1 MPTPTRRGLVLLLS
15 LLVTWSA
22 SAPCQGASPVATEV
36 RVLLEERDRSQGLR
50 VACER
55 IHASDDLLRHYRS
68 REFAPLWVT
77 AAGPLP
83 LFHRTVQL
91 LRAADRHGLTPAD
104 YHLGCLTAA
113 EARFRDALDRGLS
126 SEPRDLAEQDV
137 VLTDAF
143 LTFGSHL
150 VAGRVNPEQLYPQW
164 LSATRKA
171 DLLQAL
177 RELEEHRDLQRT
189 ARRLA
194 PSRGEYVRALV
205 AAEAL
210 ATASWQPYRYGR
222 DLQRGMSDR
231 RVPELRRRLAA
242 GGDLNPATT
251 LSGLDFD
258 ADVEQAV
265 RRFQARHGLV
275 ADGIVG
281 PAMRRALDVP
291 AAERRRQLL
300 LNLERWRWLPRSW
313 GQRYLLVNAADYA
326 LEAFDKGERVLRM
339 RVIVGEAYR
348 RTPVFSERMT
358 YLEIN
363 PYWNVPAS
371 IAAEELLPRLRRDPD
386 YLTTRHYE
394 LLSGWEASSQR
405 LDPLGV
411 NWQRVSADAL
421 PGRIRQL
428 PGPWNALGRIKF
440 MFPNRFNVYLHDT
453 PDRHLFQRSQRALSH
468 GCIRVERPL
477 DLAEFVLEE
486 TPGWDRERVEV
497 EITGGE
503 RRVVPLA
510 RTVSVH
516 LLYLTAWVDEAG
528 VSQFRE
534 DIYQRDEVLWRALQ
548 GEPEEGTEISRRP
561 GHPEEG
567 GAAAD

>member
-1 MPTPTRRGLVLLLS
+1 MPAPTHRGFVFLLS
-15 LLVTWSA
+15 LLVAWGA
-22 SAPCQGASPVATEV
+22 SEPCQGASPVAVEV
-36 RVLLEERDRSQGLR
+36 LALLEDGDRSQELR

-55 IHASDDLLRHYRS
+55 IHASDDLLRYYRH

-77 AAGPLP
+77 DAGPLP
-83 LFHRTVQL
+83 LFHDTVEL
-91 LRAADRHGLTPAD
+91 LRTADRHGLTPAD
-104 YHLGCLTAA
+104 YHFGCLNAA
-113 EARFRDALDRGLS
+113 SERFRATLEQGQQPTL
-126 SEPRDLAEQDV
+126 RDLAEQDV

-150 VAGRVNPEQLYPQW
+150 VAGRVDAEQLYPQW

-171 DLLQAL
+171 DLLQVL
-177 RELEEHRDLQRT
+177 RDLEEHRDPQR
-189 ARRLA
+189 AVGRLA
-194 PSRGEYVRALV
+194 PSRGEYTRTLA
-205 AAEAL
+205 AAEAMD
-210 ATASWQPYRYGR
+210 TASWYPYPYER
-222 DLQRGMSDR
+222 DLQRGMGDR
-231 RVPELRRRLAA
+231 RVPELRRRLVA
-242 GGDLNPATT
+242 GGDLDPAAPLT
-251 LSGLDFD
+251 GQDFD
-258 ADVEQAV
+258 ASVEQAV

-281 PAMRRALDVP
+281 PAMRRALNVP

-339 RVIVGEAYR
+339 RVIVGEEYR

-371 IAAEELLPRLRRDPD
+371 IFVEELLPRLQQDPD
-386 YLTTRHYE
+386 YLSTRHYE
-394 LLSGWEASSQR
+394 LLSGWEASSRR
-405 LDPLGV
+405 LDPRGMD
-411 NWQRVSADAL
+411 WQRVSAAAL

-477 DLAEFVLEE
+477 DLAAFVLEE
-486 TPGWDRERVEV
+486 TPGWGRERVEAA
-497 EITGGE
+497 IAGGE

-510 RTVSVH
+510 RPVPVH
-516 LLYLTAWVDEAG
+516 LLYLTAWVDETW
-528 VSQFRE
+528 VIQFRE

-548 GEPEEGTEISRRP
+548 GEPGEGTEISRQS
-561 GHPEEG
+561 GHPKE
-567 GAAAD
+567 GAATAD